1 MEVLLVNIGWF
12 RDLVI
17 ILFGIIGM
25 GFLIVLIVMAL
36 SLFPRLR
43 VILDSLKVTS
53 TNIEEISSIAKEQI
67 VRPIVQVGSLF
78 QGILKWIEVIGGFLK
93 RNKKEMSDGDEK
105 Q

>member
-1 MEVLLVNIGWF
+1 MEVPLVNIGWF

-17 ILFGIIGM
+17 IIFGLIGM
-25 GFLIVLIVMAL
+25 GFFIILAVMAL

-53 TNIEEISSIAKEQI
+53 TNIEEISAIAKEQI

-78 QGILKWIEVIGGFLK
+78 QGILKWIEVISGFLK